1 MPTPHK
7 RIAIVEDEA
16 LRDALDSVA
25 EDFDG
30 APKATVVRRL
40 AIEGATAWTAR
51 RRVEE
56 RGLDELVRLSTR
68 RDASVDWELLEQ
80 IDEQAW
86 GA

>member
-1 MPTPHK
+1 VPTPHK
-7 RIAIVEDEA
+7 RIAIIEDDA
-16 LRDALDSVA
+16 LRKALDSVA

-40 AIEGATAWTAR
+40 AIEGATAWAAR
-51 RRVEE
+51 RRLEE
-56 RGLDELVRLSTR
+56 RGLDELVRLSTG
-68 RDASVDWELLEQ
+68 RDASLDWELLAQ

>member
-7 RIAIVEDEA
+7 RIAVVEDGA
-16 LRDALDSVA
+16 LRAALDSVA

-40 AIEGATAWTAR
+40 AIEGATAWAAR
-51 RRVEE
+51 RRDEE
-56 RGLDELVRLSTR
+56 RGLAELARLSTR
-68 RDASVDWELLEQ
+68 RDPSLDWELLER